1 MPISLS
7 LEQIFVQ
14 ETRVIISVR
23 VRTTWMIQILYA
35 IVEMNIWEL
44 YVTP

>member
-7 LEQIFVQ
+7 FEQIFVQ
-14 ETRVIISVR
+14 ETCVIISVR
-23 VRTTWMIQILYA
+23 VRTTWMIQILFA

-44 YVTP
+44 YVT